1 MPIETTAVMPH
12 TRFEDFEVGQ
22 EMEYGRAVV
31 TAEEIIRFGREF
43 DPEPFHIGEEEA
55 KNTMFGGLIASGI
68 HMAAMLRR
76 MQADGFANIASQ
88 GSPGWDELHFLAPTR
103 PGDVLHVRTSVL
115 ETRVSK
121 SRPNLGIVKMRH
133 LVIDAKGEVKTS
145 VLTTAFYDR
154 RKPDA

>member
-12 TRFEDFEVGQ
+12 THFEDFEVGQ
-22 EMEYGRAVV
+22 EMEYGRAVM

-55 KNTMFGGLIASGI
+55 KETMFGGLIASGI
-68 HMAAMLRR
+68 HMAAILRR
-76 MQADGFANIASQ
+76 MQADGFANVPSQ

-121 SRPNLGIVKMRH
+121 SRPALGIVKMRH
-133 LVIDAKGEVKTS
+133 LVIDETGEVKTS

-154 RKPDA
+154 RGAEG